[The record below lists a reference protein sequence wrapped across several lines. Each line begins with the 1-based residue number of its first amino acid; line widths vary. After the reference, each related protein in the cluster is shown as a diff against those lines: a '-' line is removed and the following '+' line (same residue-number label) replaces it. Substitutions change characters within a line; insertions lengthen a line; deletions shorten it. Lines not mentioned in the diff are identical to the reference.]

1 MTNSKSTSWKTPE
14 PLLNLSD
21 LVNAQLAFHKEAYE
35 ILRELAPEIDDI
47 HVTQEALY

>member
-1 MTNSKSTSWKTPE
+1 PE